1 MNRPKQIKTQEKTF
15 ISQMKYNNNLICVDR
30 FENLMTAKEGR
41 IKTLRRKQK
50 SRTYPKRRNKH

>member
-1 MNRPKQIKTQEKTF
+1 
-15 ISQMKYNNNLICVDR
+15 MKYNNNNLICVDR